1 MKKILLFTTLLI
13 SVISCDEYD
22 DSAIWARIADE
33 GRQENLDILCDQ
45 MNANISSVQTIV
57 SALNSGEYVS
67 DVMRIMDNGKDV
79 GCMVKFTESGYV
91 TLYHRTDVKE
101 GYTPCVGVKETET
114 GEYCWVMDGEWLLDD
129 IFNRIPVLSTQES
142 TDLVPRVRI
151 ESDYWYVSVD
161 GSHTWQQLKQSTAGE
176 ESYSFFQ
183 NIDINDKQQ
192 VSLIFNDGT
201 CIVLPKQQ
209 DSSEQESC
217 TCPDP
222 YDPWDGYLD
231 PDVYQEQDIINL
243 TNMLM
248 ANMSDCKTYY
258 GYRI

>member
-1 MKKILLFTTLLI
+1 MVKLDGFVNAFSFPGAVVVGHNGDHTAVETENGHKDDALEF
-13 SVISCDEYD
+13 VVNAEYRNCRGGK
-22 DSAIWARIADE
+22 AHK
-33 GRQENLDILCDQ
+33 DQ
-45 MNANISSVQTIV
+45 VHAVVHHGTDG
-57 SALNSGEYVS
+57 LH
-67 DVMRIMDNGKDV
+67 DNGRYTNFINLLNNA
-79 GCMVKFTESGYV
+79 VKFTESGYV

-114 GEYCWVMDGEWLLDD
+114 GEYCWVLDGEWLLDD

-142 TDLVPRVRI
+142 TDLVPRVKI

-161 GSHTWQQLKQSTAGE
+161 GSQTWQQLKQSTAGE

-183 NIDINDKQQ
+183 KIDINDKQQ

-231 PDVYQEQDIINL
+231 PDVYQEQDII
-243 TNMLM
+243 
-248 ANMSDCKTYY
+248 
-258 GYRI
+258 